1 MPPVSAL
8 PSVVALMR
16 SDYSTAAAVGQAR
29 RIRPEWAITDR
40 KGLRPIV
47 TDPQQRVFSSRED
60 CSERVQGME
69 TKLES
74 DGTTTKATL
83 EMVVSSP
90 QEMEETG
97 AFLAADANGGD
108 VVLLSG

>member
-1 MPPVSAL
+1 M
-8 PSVVALMR
+8 
-16 SDYSTAAAVGQAR
+16 
-29 RIRPEWAITDR
+29 
-40 KGLRPIV
+40 V

-60 CSERVQGME
+60 SSERVQGAE
-69 TKLES
+69 PNLEL
-74 DGTTTKATL
+74 DGATTKAIL

-97 AFLAADANGGD
+97 AFLAADSTGGD